1 MNEKILVN
9 ELVKDK
15 NVGAV
20 ASTSIRVT
28 KYMINKID
36 FDNAKLIVEYGP
48 GKGVITR
55 HILSQ
60 MREDAAL
67 FVFET
72 NENFIHELA
81 KINDKRLIIINSD
94 AENAKMILKNRYKIE
109 QADYII
115 STIPLTFLDRKK
127 RRRII
132 SRSYTLLK
140 EKGKFITYQYSWLN
154 YNLIKERF
162 SESRIKFILLNILP
176 AFIFVGIK

>member
-1 MNEKILVN
+1 MDEKILIK
-9 ELVKDK
+9 ELIKDR

-20 ASTSIRVT
+20 TSTS
-28 KYMINKID
+28 KYVIKDLMNKVD
-36 FDNAKLIVEYGP
+36 FETANVILEYGP
-48 GKGVITR
+48 GNGVITKR
-55 HILSQ
+55 LLYL
-60 MREDAAL
+60 MKDDAAL

-72 NENFIHELA
+72 NENFIRELV

-115 STIPLTFLDRKK
+115 STIPLTFLDRRK

-132 SRSYTLLK
+132 NRSYNLLK

-154 YNLIKERF
+154 YNLIKEQF
-162 SESRIKFILLNILP
+162 SETRLKVILLNILP